1 MFESCV
7 AAPPRICAASGL
19 VLARTT
25 LRILTELLWA
35 RNFPVDKECVSY
47 RALWNT
53 FKRIAARC
61 GLSDEDKA
69 AVFHDCATRV
79 YRLAP
84 QAQL

>member
-1 MFESCV
+1 M
-7 AAPPRICAASGL
+7 PPPPCAAAGL
-19 VLARTT
+19 AACTDDSY
-25 LRILTELLWA
+25 ELLRA

-47 RALWNT
+47 RSLWNT

>member
-1 MFESCV
+1 MF
-7 AAPPRICAASGL
+7 
-19 VLARTT
+19 ARTT
-25 LRILTELLWA
+25 LAERVRA

-47 RALWNT
+47 RSLWNT